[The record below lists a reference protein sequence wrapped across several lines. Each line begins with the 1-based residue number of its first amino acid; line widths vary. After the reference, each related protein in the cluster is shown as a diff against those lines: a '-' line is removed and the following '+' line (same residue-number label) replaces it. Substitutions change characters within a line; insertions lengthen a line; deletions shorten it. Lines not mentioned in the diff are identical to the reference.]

1 MHGTWREL
9 TNVVNHLAANLTN
22 QVRSIAHVTKAVANG
37 DLSQEIV
44 VEAKGEI
51 LELKNTVNG
60 MVHQLRTLAREVT
73 RVTKQV
79 GSEGILG
86 GEAIVPG
93 VEGVWSDLTSNVRH

>member
-1 MHGTWREL
+1 
-9 TNVVNHLAANLTN
+9 
-22 QVRSIAHVTKAVANG
+22 
-37 DLSQEIV
+37 
-44 VEAKGEI
+44 
-51 LELKNTVNG
+51 